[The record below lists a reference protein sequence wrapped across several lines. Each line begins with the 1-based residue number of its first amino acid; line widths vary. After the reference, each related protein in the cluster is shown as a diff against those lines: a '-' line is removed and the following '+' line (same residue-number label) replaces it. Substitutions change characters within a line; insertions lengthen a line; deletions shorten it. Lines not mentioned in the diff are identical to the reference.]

1 MIWTW
6 FVRFFKALVLQ
17 SLPRRRHLLSAERE
31 TVRDHRDEFRIRRLA
46 LNIRHGIAE
55 ELLQD
60 FDIPTIP
67 RDLDGV
73 ADFRDFRPEF
83 GAAQRRFC
91 EAAQPLD

>member
-17 SLPRRRHLLSAERE
+17 SLPRRRHLLSSQGQ
-31 TVRDHRDEFRIRRLA
+31 TVSDHGDEFRIGGLA
-46 LNIRHGIAE
+46 LDIADRVAE
-55 ELLQD
+55 ELLQH

-83 GAAQRRFC
+83 GDALFA
-91 EAAQPLD
+91 